1 MKKNLIKL
9 VSALLLALVV
19 VTVPTEIT
27 TEPEIETLSDFRED
41 IFYDGPILLGTSP
54 STSSQQTK

>member
-41 IFYDGPILLGTSP
+41 IVRD
-54 STSSQQTK
+54 